1 MVQEKEETFVKQL
14 VAKHEVRSSVES
26 DGATS
31 KTRSHLM
38 LAKISEDPI
47 GEQQTTIKAGSRYM
61 IQKRAQNASMSKKE
75 RLRSLSKSKQ
85 RGKALAE
92 RE

>member
-1 MVQEKEETFVKQL
+1 MQEEIGNAQRALDSAEMNIAKNEIELQPLTEMYQKMVQEKEESFVKQL
-14 VAKHEVRSSVES
+14 VAKHDVRSSVES

-47 GEQQTTIKAGSRYM
+47 GE
-61 IQKRAQNASMSKKE
+61 
-75 RLRSLSKSKQ
+75 
-85 RGKALAE
+85 
-92 RE
+92 